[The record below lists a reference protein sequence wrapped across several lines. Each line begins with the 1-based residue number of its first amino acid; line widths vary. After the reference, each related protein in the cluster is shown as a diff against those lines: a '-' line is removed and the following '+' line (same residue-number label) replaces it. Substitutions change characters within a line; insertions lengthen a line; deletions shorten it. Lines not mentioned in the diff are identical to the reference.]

1 MKKAGTEMDSMYFN
15 SGRIAEGYKKRPFLH
30 GQVIEQFRKKTGE
43 THFQNGID
51 IGCGAGLS
59 AIALK
64 KICDRV
70 TGIDC
75 SAEMISA
82 AREFCKSDP
91 GIRFLVSR
99 AEEISQLFEKID
111 IVTAAGEIQWI
122 DRETFLKGYS
132 WCFQKEY
139 CGR

>member
-1 MKKAGTEMDSMYFN
+1 
-15 SGRIAEGYKKRPFLH
+15 
-30 GQVIEQFRKKTGE
+30 
-43 THFQNGID
+43 
-51 IGCGAGLS
+51 
-59 AIALK
+59 
-64 KICDRV
+64 
-70 TGIDC
+70 
-75 SAEMISA
+75 MISA

-111 IVTAAGEIQWI
+111 IVTAAGAIQWI